1 MAICTCVL
9 SRKPAPGLQRLPL
22 PTPLQLPLWLVLPAE
37 WQEHPVLRHTARE
50 LGRLGNRQAEKYA
63 PGA

>member
-1 MAICTCVL
+1 
-9 SRKPAPGLQRLPL
+9 
-22 PTPLQLPLWLVLPAE
+22 
-37 WQEHPVLRHTARE
+37 VLRHTARE